1 MEIQEFSKVTGKGY
15 NFKQV
20 FQIYDRQ
27 FEVLRDFLLT
37 LGDKYIVE
45 EIAPGISSEIR
56 LQNKYASGQLFLYLN
71 NVLQWKGVDYE
82 EVTPTTLHLLFE
94 RTYEDE
100 LKVVIVRSNVMQSS
114 IEAYINKLNNM
125 IKTSNESYEKAQ
137 VIANTL
143 TEFWIALEQRRK
155 LYTDDD
161 VEAIVSIATDSRSD
175 ANSAL
180 RSAQAVENHVVW
192 KDI

>member
-37 LGDKYIVE
+37 LGDKYVVE

-71 NVLQWKGVDYE
+71 NVLQWKNVDYE

-94 RTYEDE
+94 RNYSDE
-100 LKVVIVRSNVMQSS
+100 LKVVIIRSNVLRSS
-114 IEAYINKLNNM
+114 IEAYINKLNSM
-125 IKTSNESYEKAQ
+125 IDASQ

-143 TEFWIALEQRRK
+143 TEFWVALEQRRK

-161 VEAIVSIATDSRSD
+161 VEAIVSIATESRSD

-180 RSAQAVENHVVW
+180 RSAQAVENHIVW